1 MKVEETRDLLTE
13 KDIKRLGRNAA
24 KHFWGFSTKRMKA
37 QIDKYK
43 NGTRK
48 DKAEVLYLLEDC
60 NFHDFVSLLEEDK
73 IDAAYE
79 RAETL

>member
-1 MKVEETRDLLTE
+1 MKVEETRDILTE
-13 KDIKRLGRNAA
+13 EDTKRLGRYAA
-24 KHFWGFSTKRMKA
+24 RHFWGFSKKRMKA

-43 NGTRK
+43 DGTRK

-60 NFHDFVSLLEEDK
+60 NFHAFVSLLAADK

-79 RAETL
+79 MAETL